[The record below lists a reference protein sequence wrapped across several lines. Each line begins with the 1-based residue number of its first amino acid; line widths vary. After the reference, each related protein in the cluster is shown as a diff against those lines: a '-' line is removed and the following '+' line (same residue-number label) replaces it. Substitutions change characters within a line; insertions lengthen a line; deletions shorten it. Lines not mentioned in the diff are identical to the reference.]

1 VVALAPHRVPLAP
14 RAALRYDVVR
24 REVDWLRPA
33 SLLEI
38 GCGLGGFGARLAAS
52 GIDYLGVEQDEASCA
67 VAERRVTAAGGRV
80 VCGSY
85 ADVVPAGAEFDVVC
99 AFEVLEHIEDD
110 ASALHDWRALVR
122 PGGHL
127 LLSVPA
133 WQDMFGG
140 SDILAGHYRRY
151 SPDGLR
157 ARLLDASF
165 VQPRITVYGWPLGY
179 ALEAVRN
186 RLAARRL
193 GEAGGADEAATCD
206 ARTAGSGRLM
216 QPNAVAGLVVR
227 AGVAPFSW
235 LQRTAPGRGTGLVV
249 TAQRPAT

>member
-1 VVALAPHRVPLAP
+1 VVALAPYRVPLAP

-24 REVDWLRPA
+24 REVDWLRPS

-38 GCGLGGFGARLAAS
+38 GCGLGGFGARFAAS

-67 VAERRVTAAGGRV
+67 VAEPRVRTAGGRV
-80 VCGSY
+80 VCGNY
-85 ADVVPAGAEFDVVC
+85 ADVVSAGAEFDVVC

-110 ASALHDWRALVR
+110 ASALHDWRRFVR

-140 SDILAGHYRRY
+140 SDVLAGHYRRY
-151 SPDGLR
+151 SPDELR
-157 ARLLDASF
+157 TRLLDAEF
-165 VQPRITVYGWPLGY
+165 VQPRVTVYGWPLGY

-193 GEAGGADEAATCD
+193 GQAGTADSCD

-216 QPNAVAGLVVR
+216 QPNAVTGLGVR